1 MVKVRLTRLGSKKS
15 PFYRIIATDSRTPRD
30 GRFLEILGY
39 YDPIKNPEVLLVK
52 QDRVDYWLS
61 VGAQMTDTVASL
73 VRRSKK
79 QATAAQA

>member
-79 QATAAQA
+79 QAIAAQA

>member
-52 QDRVDYWLS
+52 QERVDYWLS
-61 VGAQMTDTVASL
+61 VGAQMSDTVASL

-79 QATAAQA
+79 HATAAQA